1 MEAQMRIEQEL
12 ADQRPTLDLDAPTT
26 RYRISVDV
34 DMVPAEM
41 SPEQA
46 CGMFV
51 AALEGAYTVVRAVRI
66 NQCSA
71 LTESGIRHRDCNDP
85 PPAGRPS

>member
-1 MEAQMRIEQEL
+1 MRIEHEL
-12 ADQRPTLDLDAPTT
+12 TGQRPTLDLDAPTT
-26 RYRISVDV
+26 TYRISVDV

-46 CGMFV
+46 CGLFV
-51 AALEGAYTVVRAVRI
+51 VALEGAYTVVRAVRI

-71 LTESGIRHRDCNDP
+71 LTPSGMHHRDCNDRDLP
-85 PPAGRPS
+85 NRSG